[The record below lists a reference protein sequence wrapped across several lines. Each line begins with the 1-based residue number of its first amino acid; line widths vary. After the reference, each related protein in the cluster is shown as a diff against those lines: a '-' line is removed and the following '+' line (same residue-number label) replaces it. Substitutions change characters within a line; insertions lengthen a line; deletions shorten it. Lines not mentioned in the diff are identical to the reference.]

1 MSLRHGYVGPLRRRW
16 RPKPERHHALGST
29 DTAKSGGPPLLTLA
43 LSLLLMVVIAVLVFV
58 ACAVLQ

>member
-1 MSLRHGYVGPLRRRW
+1 MLANGATQADHDFATG
-16 RPKPERHHALGST
+16 HHALGST